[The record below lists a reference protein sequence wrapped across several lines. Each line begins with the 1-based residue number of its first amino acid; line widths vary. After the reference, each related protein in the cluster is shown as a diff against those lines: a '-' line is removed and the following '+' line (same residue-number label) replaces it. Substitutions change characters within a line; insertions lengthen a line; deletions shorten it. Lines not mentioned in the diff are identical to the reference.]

1 MAVKSY
7 CCVNVMQSIFK
18 TVMFSILLILTP
30 AITEAFAQQANSLE
44 LEPTD
49 DAYVINDFND
59 PDDKQDLQSIN
70 TGELEFLKTW
80 YAWNVT
86 NAENMKIIS
95 FTYLKFD
102 LSELTQDQIV
112 SAKLKMYA
120 QNVTLSGGPILVDV
134 HASSAAPWMETT
146 LIYPDSPLFHPNP
159 TDTALIGSIDWYEWE
174 VTSAVKEKAGS
185 DLTLALLLREVQNG
199 LEEQVVFTSK
209 DSEENSL
216 SPKLIIEKSV
226 VAGTSEQIPEDLSYL
241 IVVAVIG
248 GVGAVGFIVY
258 RNHFQNQNKKNG
270 SANDT
275 DSMTILKRRLARGE
289 ISKEEYDE
297 LKKRLES

>member
-1 MAVKSY
+1 
-7 CCVNVMQSIFK
+7 MQLIFK
-18 TVMFSILLILTP
+18 TIMFSILLISTL

-44 LEPTD
+44 LEPSD

-59 PDDKQDLQSIN
+59 PTDERGLQSIN
-70 TGELEFLKTW
+70 TGEFEFLKTW

-95 FTYLKFD
+95 FAYLKFD
-102 LSELTQDQIV
+102 LSELTQDQIA

-120 QNVTLSGGPILVDV
+120 QNVTLAGGPIMVDV

-146 LIYPDSPLFHPNP
+146 LIYPDAPAFHPNP
-159 TDTALIGSIDWYEWE
+159 TDGVLVSIPNWYEWE

-226 VAGTSEQIPEDLSYL
+226 VASTSEQIPEDLSYL
-241 IVVAVIG
+241 IVVAVVS

-270 SANDT
+270 SANDA
-275 DSMTILKRRLARGE
+275 DSMTILKRRLARGK